1 MGSVKKYLS
10 KNNECRHSYC
20 VAVGSLL
27 GITLSVRHA
36 QIGIL

>member
-1 MGSVKKYLS
+1 MGSVKKYLN

-27 GITLSVRHA
+27 GIK
-36 QIGIL
+36 

>member
-1 MGSVKKYLS
+1 MGSVKKYLN

-27 GITLSVRHA
+27 GIT
-36 QIGIL
+36 